1 MSTAEW
7 GVVAVEVAYLF
18 KQVYGL
24 HGRHYQRPS
33 HCNGHGNSCF
43 DTHPYVV
50 PSTTYQITNEE
61 NDDDN
66 VREAIFFKE

>member
-1 MSTAEW
+1 
-7 GVVAVEVAYLF
+7 
-18 KQVYGL
+18 L